1 MSVCVHARFFNARLF
16 IFIVFYFRFAYKLKM
31 SINVEEILRK
41 AEEEKEKA
49 LESVSVEKSVDL
61 FIDLAHL
68 AAFDP
73 NIIDAKEFK

>member
-1 MSVCVHARFFNARLF
+1 
-16 IFIVFYFRFAYKLKM
+16 M

-49 LESVSVEKSVDL
+49 LESVSVEKPVDL
-61 FIDLAHL
+61 FVDLAHL

-73 NIIDAKEFK
+73 NLIDPKEFKYV

>member
-1 MSVCVHARFFNARLF
+1 
-16 IFIVFYFRFAYKLKM
+16 M

-49 LESVSVEKSVDL
+49 LESVSVEKPVDL
-61 FIDLAHL
+61 FVDLAHL

-73 NIIDAKEFK
+73 NLIDPKEFKYVWIWFSSFCIYFCLF